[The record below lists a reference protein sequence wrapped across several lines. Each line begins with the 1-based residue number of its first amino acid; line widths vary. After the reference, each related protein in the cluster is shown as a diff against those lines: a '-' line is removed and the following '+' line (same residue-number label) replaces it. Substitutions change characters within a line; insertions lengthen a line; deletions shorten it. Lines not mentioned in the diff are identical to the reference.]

1 MAHANSACITRWGL
15 VSCRGHPGWRQPA
28 SVGLPAVAG
37 AARCGMVGA
46 TCSIGAPQ
54 NLRRQRPQLT
64 ALGGML
70 TSEALRALR
79 AVGSTPQLGQEALHA
94 AGSSFELL
102 NSKELIGLV
111 GLGDVAWTADDGR
124 NTRTLK

>member
-1 MAHANSACITRWGL
+1 MTPLQRSAGSTQRSMRNGGAWENDKADKA
-15 VSCRGHPGWRQPA
+15 PA
-28 SVGLPAVAG
+28 MSG
-37 AARCGMVGA
+37 
-46 TCSIGAPQ
+46 
-54 NLRRQRPQLT
+54 
-64 ALGGML
+64 LGGMQ
-70 TSEALRALR
+70 TSEILRALR
-79 AVGSTPQLGQEALHA
+79 AVGSTPQLGHEALHA

>member
-1 MAHANSACITRWGL
+1 
-15 VSCRGHPGWRQPA
+15 
-28 SVGLPAVAG
+28 
-37 AARCGMVGA
+37 
-46 TCSIGAPQ
+46 
-54 NLRRQRPQLT
+54 
-64 ALGGML
+64 ML